1 MAQGST
7 DSDLDVDYHNILE
20 SNISSQTGRQC
31 CPLCQSVF
39 LLHHCLR
46 HHHLS
51 SEVHHP
57 GWEEGEG
64 KREGGREEGGREGER
79 EEGERERG
87 RKGGK
92 KGESEEGS
100 KNERGKW
107 NRRGRKDSHT

>member
-7 DSDLDVDYHNILE
+7 DSDLDVCHHYVLE
-20 SNISSQTGRQC
+20 SSLPSQTGRRC

-39 LLHHCLR
+39 PLHHCLH

-87 RKGGK
+87 REGGGRKGGK

-100 KNERGKW
+100 KNERGK
-107 NRRGRKDSHT
+107 